1 LIELHHPIYS
11 SLFEVMNRFLYVL
24 TFTLAVSLSYSQT
37 LETNEVI
44 LPETNFTV
52 QGVSPY
58 EVTDRNVIFE
68 TSEGKSTIKEIPS
81 LKGGVFELEKEVK
94 TKGEAKSKIIS
105 SFSYGIGDIIDLS
118 LVGMSEIPSES
129 YSVSTLIKYSRF
141 KRPDIL
147 HYPTEGNEILKN
159 TFRDIDLGSFT
170 INHFTKSTFLTIDG
184 QFFEDFKGLW
194 KNPYFSDE
202 RDRNVNINGIFKY
215 TIDKD
220 SKLTSALKVDHTY
233 VSLRSNTLDKV
244 SYSFN
249 DFFANLGY
257 QYGSDEYNFFKFEL
271 GLGAN
276 LISKTNSLIGMY
288 GDISASLAFPL
299 YMNSFFFVSSLSL
312 IPDYFF
318 PFDFSLNLGGV
329 YKFSQ
334 DVSLYLDLRKGISRL
349 SGEELIKGITFVDS
363 NVRDSFL
370 GTETGVKVFI
380 GKGDSVK
387 LAVGYDYYLSKYYSR
402 PIFDSFS
409 YVMDITNVSLFYS
422 RVYVDIISLDWFNL
436 GVTYNFNLNFPII
449 IPYVPLHSLDGVLK
463 FSFGG
468 FYLSLSLSGEYLI
481 SSDGVNFDIP
491 PYAIVSLDSEYEIV
505 KNISLSL
512 NCRNLLNNI
521 AEFRKDSVI
530 SEGIYASLGIK
541 VKL

>member
-1 LIELHHPIYS
+1 MSRKFLLLFLFWLLPLFAYS
-11 SLFEVMNRFLYVL
+11 EIV
-24 TFTLAVSLSYSQT
+24 
-37 LETNEVI
+37 ETNEVI
-44 LPETNFTV
+44 LPETKFTV
-52 QGVSPY
+52 QGVLPY
-58 EVTDRNVIFE
+58 EVTDRNVILE
-68 TSEGKSTIKEIPS
+68 TYEGKSTIKEIPS

-141 KRPDIL
+141 KRPDVI
-147 HYPTEGNEILKN
+147 YYSSQGNEVLKN

-170 INHFTKSTFLTIDG
+170 INHFTKSTFLTVDG

-202 RDRNVNINGIFKY
+202 RDRNVIVNSAFKY
-215 TIDKD
+215 TIDRD
-220 SKLTSALKVDHTY
+220 SKLTSILKVDHTY
-233 VSLRSNTLDKV
+233 ISLRSNTFDKF

-271 GLGAN
+271 GLGAR
-276 LISKTNSLIGMY
+276 LIDKTNSLLSMY

-299 YMNSFFFVSSLSL
+299 YMNSFFLVSSLSL
-312 IPDYFF
+312 IPDYSF
-318 PFDFSLNLGGV
+318 PFDFSLSLGGV

-334 DVSLYLDLRKGISRL
+334 DVLFFLDLRKGISDL
-349 SGEELIKGITFVDS
+349 KGEELMKGVTFIDS
-363 NVRDSFL
+363 NVRNSFL
-370 GTETGVKVFI
+370 GTEAGVKVFI
-380 GKGDSVK
+380 GKGDSLK
-387 LAVGYDYYLSKYYSR
+387 LAVGYNYYLSKYYSK
-402 PIFDSFS
+402 PMFNSFS
-409 YVMDITNVSLFYS
+409 YVMDVTNVSLLYS
-422 RVYVDIISLDWFNL
+422 KVYFDVISLDWFSL
-436 GVTYNFNLNFPII
+436 GVTYNFNLNFPVI

-468 FYLSLSLSGEYLI
+468 FYLSLSLSGEYLV
-481 SSDGVNFDIP
+481 SSDGVDFDIP
-491 PYAIVSLDSEYEIV
+491 PYAIVSIDSEYEII
-505 KNISLSL
+505 KGISLSL

-521 AEFRKDSVI
+521 AEFRKGSVI
-530 SEGIYASLGIK
+530 SEGVYVSLGIK